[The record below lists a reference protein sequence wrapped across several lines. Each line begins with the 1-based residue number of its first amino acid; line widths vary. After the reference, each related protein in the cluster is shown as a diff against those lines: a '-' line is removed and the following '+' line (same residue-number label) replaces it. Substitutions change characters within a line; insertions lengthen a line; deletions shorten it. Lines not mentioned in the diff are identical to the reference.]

1 MSHDDTQDDGGE
13 DKPRKKE
20 KVLHTRVSETLDEEL
35 KSRASQLG
43 VTVSNL
49 VRNVL
54 LNTFELVE
62 DVVADSGNVGRAAR
76 GKSTDPQP
84 IGWQELTLNINAV
97 CDRCNAVLVAG
108 ARAGLAVYD
117 PGVTGK
123 RLVICTDCMT
133 GPRGDS

>member
-1 MSHDDTQDDGGE
+1 MSHDDENAAAADEKAQ
-13 DKPRKKE
+13 RKE
-20 KVLHTRVSETLDEEL
+20 KVLHTRVSESLEEEL
-35 KSRASQLG
+35 KTRASQLG

-62 DVVADSGNVGRAAR
+62 DVVADSGNIGRAAR
-76 GKSTDPQP
+76 GRAAGPEP
-84 IGWQELTLNINAV
+84 LGWQELTLNVNAV
-97 CDRCNAVLVAG
+97 CDRCNAVLASG

-123 RLVICTDCMT
+123 RVIVCTDCMKA
-133 GPRGDS
+133 GA